1 MNQGITLLPPAASAA
16 ARSTDRLYLFLVG
29 FSSLMAL
36 AIVAVMVWF
45 CYRYRKGSRADR
57 SNAPTHG
64 RGLEAAWT
72 IAPFLVFMYLFAWAA
87 HDYSRQ
93 FQAPGDALRVFVLAK
108 QWMWKAEHSNGRRE
122 INELHVPIN
131 TPIKLVLASQDV
143 IHSFFVPALRNKRD
157 VVPGRYTV
165 MWFQADRT
173 GEYMLLCAEYC
184 GTNHAEMKGRIIA
197 MEPQDYA
204 RWLDGGADHPGLA
217 ERGYAIFRR
226 NGCMGCHAAAS
237 SVHAPELSGLL
248 GRRVHLADGSVV
260 VADETYVR
268 DSMVEPQKAI
278 VAGYDAIMPSF
289 KDQLDEE
296 EIMAVIEYIRSLDTG
311 RLMGERP

>member
-1 MNQGITLLPPAASAA
+1 
-16 ARSTDRLYLFLVG
+16 
-29 FSSLMAL
+29 
-36 AIVAVMVWF
+36 
-45 CYRYRKGSRADR
+45 
-57 SNAPTHG
+57 
-64 RGLEAAWT
+64 
-72 IAPFLVFMYLFAWAA
+72 
-87 HDYSRQ
+87 
-93 FQAPGDALRVFVLAK
+93 
-108 QWMWKAEHSNGRRE
+108 
-122 INELHVPIN
+122 
-131 TPIKLVLASQDV
+131 
-143 IHSFFVPALRNKRD
+143 
-157 VVPGRYTV
+157 
-165 MWFQADRT
+165 
-173 GEYMLLCAEYC
+173 
-184 GTNHAEMKGRIIA
+184 GRIIA

-311 RLMGERP
+311 RLMGE